1 MSARLDL
8 DGDELIDL
16 AVGAQGSAVLLRWVE
31 AELGRERRALPEQIL
46 FYSCKHW
53 EIMKLDNTLNASPIT
68 SESPH

>member
-31 AELGRERRALPEQIL
+31 AELGGEDGALPEQTL

-53 EIMKLDNTLNASPIT
+53 EIMKLDKTLNAPLIAC
-68 SESPH
+68 